1 MVEQFAKTHLANL
14 AKLGYPKYMR
24 TVNIG
29 ELKNQ
34 LSGYLQYVK
43 NGEEIVI
50 RDRSV
55 PVARILPFRHGS
67 GWEQEEQLVASG
79 ALKMPEEEMDWS
91 QFFLAPAGNVSR
103 EIAVKVAVESRGD
116 R

>member
-1 MVEQFAKTHLANL
+1 
-14 AKLGYPKYMR
+14 MR

-34 LSGYLQYVK
+34 LSGYLQHVR

-55 PVARILPFRHGS
+55 PVARIVPFRQDT
-67 GWEQEEQLVASG
+67 GWERESELVASG
-79 ALKMPEEEMDWS
+79 AMKMPEQEMDWDL
-91 QFFLAPAGNVSR
+91 FFRERAGDVPH
-103 EIAVKVAVESRGD
+103 ETAVRAAIESRGD

>member
-1 MVEQFAKTHLANL
+1 MK
-14 AKLGYPKYMR
+14 

-34 LSGYLQYVK
+34 LSCYLQYVK

-55 PVARILPFRHGS
+55 PVARILPFRPGP
-67 GWEQEEQLVASG
+67 GWVEEAQLVASG
-79 ALKMPEEEMDWS
+79 ALKMPEEAMDWAR
-91 QFFLAPAGNVSR
+91 FFTVPAGNVLQ
-103 EIAVKVAVESRGD
+103 EVAVEAVIDSRGD
-116 R
+116 W

>member
-1 MVEQFAKTHLANL
+1 
-14 AKLGYPKYMR
+14 MR
-24 TVNIG
+24 VVNIG

-34 LSGYLQYVK
+34 LSGYLQHVK

-67 GWEQEEQLVASG
+67 GWDHEMQLVASG
-79 ALKMPEEEMDWS
+79 AMRMPEEEMNWKQCFRAS
-91 QFFLAPAGNVSR
+91 AGDVPR
-103 EIAVKVAVESRGD
+103 EIAVKVAMDSRGD

>member
-1 MVEQFAKTHLANL
+1 
-14 AKLGYPKYMR
+14 MR

-34 LSGYLQYVK
+34 LSGYLQHVK
-43 NGEEIVI
+43 NGEEVVI

-55 PVARILPFRHGS
+55 PVARLLPFRHGS
-67 GWEQEEQLVASG
+67 GWDREAQLVSSG
-79 ALKMPEEEMDWS
+79 ALKMPEEEMDWDK
-91 QFFLAPAGNVSR
+91 FFSSPAGNVSR
-103 EIAVKVAVESRGD
+103 EIAVDAAIKSRGD

>member
-1 MVEQFAKTHLANL
+1 MK
-14 AKLGYPKYMR
+14 

-43 NGEEIVI
+43 KGEEIVI

-55 PVARILPFRHGS
+55 PVARILPFRHGAE
-67 GWEQEEQLVASG
+67 WDEEEQLVASG
-79 ALKMPEEEMDWS
+79 ALKMPEEEMDWDL
-91 QFFLAPAGNVSR
+91 FFLIPTGNVVQ
-103 EIAVKVAVESRGD
+103 EVAVEAVIDSRGD
-116 R
+116 W

>member
-1 MVEQFAKTHLANL
+1 
-14 AKLGYPKYMR
+14 MR
-24 TVNIG
+24 IVNIG

-34 LSGYLQYVK
+34 LSGYLQHVK

-67 GWEQEEQLVASG
+67 EWDQEAHLVASG
-79 ALKMPEEEMDWS
+79 ALKMPEEEMDWTH
-91 QFFLAPAGNVSR
+91 FFLTPAGNVSQ
-103 EIAVKVAVESRGD
+103 ETAAEAAIDSRGD

>member
-1 MVEQFAKTHLANL
+1 
-14 AKLGYPKYMR
+14 MR

-34 LSGYLQYVK
+34 LSAYLQHVK

-50 RDRSV
+50 KDRSV
-55 PVARILPFRHGS
+55 PVARLLPFRNGAEWDH
-67 GWEQEEQLVASG
+67 EAQLVASG
-79 ALKMPEEEMDWS
+79 ALKMPEEQMDWD
-91 QFFLAPAGNVSR
+91 QFFLTPAGNVAQQ
-103 EIAVKVAVESRGD
+103 IAVDIAIDGRGG